1 MAAPRKKPQIAL
13 PTGADPFAAFAGLV
27 ACEKNGRVIGNDF
40 KDTIFPTQSIV
51 LNKVLRLRG
60 IPFNGRMIHIHGNP
74 HGGKST
80 IGYGCIGEFQR
91 SGIGNGLTAI
101 WDWEKTCTPEY
112 LESLG
117 VDTTKVKIYRP
128 SNLKEAL
135 QSAYVMAK
143 NGVRLHM
150 IDSIAM
156 MQNTAGEKEI
166 MNGEALDARVGRH
179 AKVVSEFFTEY
190 MAIAADFDLST
201 ICINQTRARID
212 TSREGQMAM
221 KYPSMVNLPYDL
233 PGGRKPRFLSSIMLE
248 VNIEKEYYGAKAK
261 DGYFLME
268 PEPKVKEAPTVNR
281 VGVRVL
287 KNKVNSGGY
296 RKGHLWIRPGSG
308 VDDLISIRELAM
320 EYDLITYVAGK
331 GYRVGSEANPIKVYP
346 TKEDAFANLVT
357 NPDLDVLELL
367 KEQVGEAILSDDS
380 NKVRITKDEAA
391 LAEDGEMLLSDID
404 GDDDDV
410 EIPVAK
416 KGGSKKATSRII
428 DADELA

>member
-1 MAAPRKKPQIAL
+1 MAAPKKKTSIAL
-13 PTGADPFAAFAGLV
+13 PTGSDPFAAFAGLI
-27 ACEKNGRVIGNDF
+27 ACEKNGHVVSNDF
-40 KDTIFPTQSIV
+40 RETVFPTQSIV

-80 IGYGCIGEFQR
+80 IGYGCIAEFQK
-91 SGIGNGLTAI
+91 SGIGGGLAVI

-112 LESLG
+112 LQGLG
-117 VDTTKVKIYRP
+117 VDTDKVRIYRP

-156 MQNTAGEKEI
+156 MQNTAGEREI

-248 VNIEKEYYGAKAK
+248 VNVEKEYYGRRAKESA
-261 DGYFLME
+261 FLME
-268 PEPKVKEAPTVNR
+268 EEPKVKEAPIVNR

-308 VDDLISIRELAM
+308 VDDLISIRELAT

-331 GYRVGSEANPIKVYP
+331 GYRVGTEENPIKVYA
-346 TKEDAFANLVT
+346 TKDDAFANLVT
-357 NPDLDVLELL
+357 NPDLDVLALL

-380 NKVRITKDEAA
+380 NKVRISKDEVA
-391 LAEDGEMLLSDID
+391 LTEDGDIQVADID
-404 GDDDDV
+404 GDDEDI
-410 EIPVAK
+410 EIPVPAK
-416 KGGSKKATSRII
+416 KGAKKAVSHTI
-428 DADELA
+428 DVDDL